1 MKHSISSLEKTA
13 LALCMFGALIAV
25 ILPDVITE
33 QVQPFVQMILK
44 WIGSSFFLL
53 VNFLLFAI
61 IILAISPLGSR
72 KVGGEHAVVEY
83 SNFGWFAMLFA
94 AGMGSGLVFWGVA
107 EPALHSLDPPLKQ
120 SLYPDRLASSLA
132 LTLVNWGAHAWA
144 LYAVFALVLGGLTQY
159 SGKSGDICAPVLTA
173 LGNRFD
179 KSAKFTVSF
188 IVKLIAVIAIFFG
201 VVGTI
206 ANSTLLISKG
216 VEIELGVTSTLLV
229 GSLIVCLLAVI
240 YSLSVKFGLRR
251 GVQSLS
257 IFNVLLAFSLL
268 VWLLLVVPIE
278 PIIKIAF
285 DGTGY
290 YLQLLATGTW
300 QFDSQLKTP
309 DWATHWTYNYYF
321 WWLAWGPFVGVFL
334 AKISQGRKV
343 WQFILAVV
351 CIPTLVTII
360 WFATFSGA
368 AIEWDRLNQAGIL
381 VAIKQDYSQGLFVF
395 FNQLDWQGTVFIW
408 ASLLLLLIFVATSA
422 DSAILV
428 IRELVSSEQNNR
440 VTLYAWC
447 LALFLCSFALLMLQ
461 DEPLNR
467 SVAILGALPFLLI
480 FLLQLVGFLKEFIRD
495 ICD

>member
-1 MKHSISSLEKTA
+1 
-13 LALCMFGALIAV
+13 
-25 ILPDVITE
+25 
-33 QVQPFVQMILK
+33 
-44 WIGSSFFLL
+44 
-53 VNFLLFAI
+53 
-61 IILAISPLGSR
+61 
-72 KVGGEHAVVEY
+72 
-83 SNFGWFAMLFA
+83 
-94 AGMGSGLVFWGVA
+94 
-107 EPALHSLDPPLKQ
+107 
-120 SLYPDRLASSLA
+120 LA

-159 SGKSGDICAPVLTA
+159 SGKSGDICSPVLTA
-173 LGNRFD
+173 VGNRFD
-179 KSAKFTVSF
+179 KSTKFTVSF
-188 IVKLIAVIAIFFG
+188 IVKLIAVFAIFFG

-229 GSLIVCLLAVI
+229 SSLIVCLLTVI

-257 IFNVLLAFSLL
+257 IFNVILAFSLL
-268 VWLLLVVPIE
+268 VWLLTVVPIE
-278 PIIKIAF
+278 PIIKIAL

-290 YLQLLATGTW
+290 YLQLLVTGTW
-300 QFDSQLKTP
+300 QFDSQLKAP

-343 WQFILAVV
+343 WQFIFAVV

-395 FNQLDWQGTVFIW
+395 FNQLGWQGTVFIW
-408 ASLLLLLIFVATSA
+408 ASLLLLLIFVATS
-422 DSAILV
+422 
-428 IRELVSSEQNNR
+428 
-440 VTLYAWC
+440 
-447 LALFLCSFALLMLQ
+447 
-461 DEPLNR
+461 
-467 SVAILGALPFLLI
+467 
-480 FLLQLVGFLKEFIRD
+480 
-495 ICD
+495 

>member
-1 MKHSISSLEKTA
+1 ML
-13 LALCMFGALIAV
+13 GALIAV
-25 ILPDVITE
+25 ILPSFITE
-33 QVQPFVQMILK
+33 QVQPFVQTVLD
-44 WIGSSFFLL
+44 WIGSSFFLM

-72 KVGGEHAVVEY
+72 KVGGQDAVVEY

-159 SGKSGDICAPVLTA
+159 SGKSGDICSPVLTA
-173 LGNRFD
+173 VGNRFD
-179 KSAKFTVSF
+179 KSTKFTVSF
-188 IVKLIAVIAIFFG
+188 IVKLIAVLAIFFG

-229 GSLIVCLLAVI
+229 GSLIVCLLTVI

-257 IFNVLLAFSLL
+257 IFNVILAFSLL
-268 VWLLLVVPIE
+268 VWLLTVVPIE
-278 PIIKIAF
+278 PIIKIAL

-290 YLQLLATGTW
+290 YLQLLVTGTW
-300 QFDSQLKTP
+300 QFDSQLKAP

-343 WQFILAVV
+343 WQFIFAVV

-395 FNQLDWQGTVFIW
+395 FNQLGWQGTVFIW

-428 IRELVSSEQNNR
+428 IRELVGADPSNR
-440 VTLYAWC
+440 VTLYTWC
-447 LALFLCSFALLMLQ
+447 LALFLCSLALLLLQ

>member
-1 MKHSISSLEKTA
+1 ML
-13 LALCMFGALIAV
+13 GALIAV
-25 ILPDVITE
+25 ILPSFITE
-33 QVQPFVQMILK
+33 QVQPFVQTVLD
-44 WIGSSFFLL
+44 WIGSSFFLM

-72 KVGGEHAVVEY
+72 KVGGQDAVVEY

-159 SGKSGDICAPVLTA
+159 SGKSGDICSPVLTA
-173 LGNRFD
+173 VGNRFD
-179 KSAKFTVSF
+179 KSTKFTVSF
-188 IVKLIAVIAIFFG
+188 IVKLIAVLAIFFG

-206 ANSTLLISKG
+206 ANSTLMISKG

-229 GSLIVCLLAVI
+229 GSLIVCLLTVI

-257 IFNVLLAFSLL
+257 IFNVILAFSLL
-268 VWLLLVVPIE
+268 VWLLTVVPIE
-278 PIIKIAF
+278 PIIKIAL

-290 YLQLLATGTW
+290 YLQLLVTGTW
-300 QFDSQLKTP
+300 QFDSQLKAP

-343 WQFILAVV
+343 WQFIFAVV

-395 FNQLDWQGTVFIW
+395 FNQLGWQGTVFIW

-428 IRELVSSEQNNR
+428 IRELVGADPSNR
-440 VTLYAWC
+440 VTLYTWC
-447 LALFLCSFALLMLQ
+447 LALFLCSLALLLLQ

>member
-1 MKHSISSLEKTA
+1 ML
-13 LALCMFGALIAV
+13 GALIAV
-25 ILPDVITE
+25 ILPSFITE
-33 QVQPFVQMILK
+33 QVQPFVQTVLD
-44 WIGSSFFLL
+44 WIGSSFFLM

-72 KVGGEHAVVEY
+72 KVGGQDAVVEY

-159 SGKSGDICAPVLTA
+159 SGKTGDICSPVLTA
-173 LGNRFD
+173 VGNRFD
-179 KSAKFTVSF
+179 KSTKFTVSF
-188 IVKLIAVIAIFFG
+188 IVKLIAVLAIFFG

-229 GSLIVCLLAVI
+229 GSLIVCLLTVI

-257 IFNVLLAFSLL
+257 IFNVILAFSLL
-268 VWLLLVVPIE
+268 VWLLTVVPIE
-278 PIIKIAF
+278 PIIKIAL

-290 YLQLLATGTW
+290 YLQLLVTGTW
-300 QFDSQLKTP
+300 QFDSQLKAP

-343 WQFILAVV
+343 WQFIFAVV

-395 FNQLDWQGTVFIW
+395 FNQLGWQGTVFIW

-428 IRELVSSEQNNR
+428 IRELVGADPSNR
-440 VTLYAWC
+440 VTLYTWC
-447 LALFLCSFALLMLQ
+447 LALFLCSLALLLLQ

>member
-1 MKHSISSLEKTA
+1 LKHTTSSLEKTA
-13 LALCMFGALIAV
+13 LALCMLGALIAV
-25 ILPDVITE
+25 ILPSFITE
-33 QVQPFVQMILK
+33 QVQPFVQTVLD
-44 WIGSSFFLL
+44 WIGSSFFLM

-72 KVGGEHAVVEY
+72 KVGGQDAVVEY

-159 SGKSGDICAPVLTA
+159 SGKSGDICSPVLTA
-173 LGNRFD
+173 VGNRFD
-179 KSAKFTVSF
+179 KSTKFTVSF
-188 IVKLIAVIAIFFG
+188 IVKLIAVLAIFFG

-229 GSLIVCLLAVI
+229 GSLIVCLLTVI

-257 IFNVLLAFSLL
+257 IFNVILAFSLL
-268 VWLLLVVPIE
+268 VWLLTVVPIE
-278 PIIKIAF
+278 PIIKIAL

-290 YLQLLATGTW
+290 YLQLLVTGTW
-300 QFDSQLKTP
+300 QFDSQLKAP

-343 WQFILAVV
+343 WQFIFAVV

-395 FNQLDWQGTVFIW
+395 FNQLGWQGTVFIW

-428 IRELVSSEQNNR
+428 IRELVGADPSNR
-440 VTLYAWC
+440 VTLYTWC
-447 LALFLCSFALLMLQ
+447 LALFLCSLALLLLQ

>member
-1 MKHSISSLEKTA
+1 MKHTTSSLEKTA
-13 LALCMFGALIAV
+13 LALCMLGALIAV
-25 ILPDVITE
+25 ILPSFITE
-33 QVQPFVQMILK
+33 QVQPFVQTVLD
-44 WIGSSFFLL
+44 WIGSSFFLM

-72 KVGGEHAVVEY
+72 KVGGQDAVVEY

-159 SGKSGDICAPVLTA
+159 SGKSGDICSPVLTA
-173 LGNRFD
+173 VGNRFD
-179 KSAKFTVSF
+179 KSTKFTVSF
-188 IVKLIAVIAIFFG
+188 IVKLIAVLAIFFG

-229 GSLIVCLLAVI
+229 GSLIVCLLTVI

-257 IFNVLLAFSLL
+257 IFNVILAFSLL
-268 VWLLLVVPIE
+268 VWLLTVVPIE
-278 PIIKIAF
+278 PIIKIAL

-290 YLQLLATGTW
+290 YLQLLVTGTW
-300 QFDSQLKTP
+300 QFDSQLKAP

-343 WQFILAVV
+343 WQFIFAVV

-395 FNQLDWQGTVFIW
+395 FNQLGWQGTVFIW

-428 IRELVSSEQNNR
+428 IRELVGADPSNR
-440 VTLYAWC
+440 VTLYTWC
-447 LALFLCSFALLMLQ
+447 LALFLCSLALLLLQ

>member
-1 MKHSISSLEKTA
+1 LKHTTSSLEKTA
-13 LALCMFGALIAV
+13 LALCMLGALVAV
-25 ILPDVITE
+25 ILPSFITE
-33 QVQPFVQMILK
+33 QVQPFVQTVLD
-44 WIGSSFFLL
+44 WIGSSFFLM

-72 KVGGEHAVVEY
+72 KVGGQDAVVEY

-159 SGKSGDICAPVLTA
+159 SGKSGDICSPVLTA
-173 LGNRFD
+173 VGNRFD
-179 KSAKFTVSF
+179 KSTKFTVSF
-188 IVKLIAVIAIFFG
+188 IVKLIAVLAIFFG

-229 GSLIVCLLAVI
+229 GSLIVCLLTVI

-257 IFNVLLAFSLL
+257 IFNVILAFSLL
-268 VWLLLVVPIE
+268 VWLLTVVPIE
-278 PIIKIAF
+278 PIIKIAL

-290 YLQLLATGTW
+290 YLQLLVTGTW
-300 QFDSQLKTP
+300 QFDSQLKAP

-343 WQFILAVV
+343 WQFIFAVV

-395 FNQLDWQGTVFIW
+395 FNQLGWQGTVFIW

-428 IRELVSSEQNNR
+428 IRELVGADPSNR
-440 VTLYAWC
+440 VTLYTWC
-447 LALFLCSFALLMLQ
+447 LALFLCSLALLLLQ